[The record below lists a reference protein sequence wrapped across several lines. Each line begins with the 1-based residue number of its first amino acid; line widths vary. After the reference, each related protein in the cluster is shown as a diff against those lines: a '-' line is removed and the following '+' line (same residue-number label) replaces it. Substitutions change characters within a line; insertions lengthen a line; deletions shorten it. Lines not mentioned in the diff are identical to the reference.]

1 MIKKTIF
8 NKKEA
13 NEISRFILDNE
24 DKIKNLGPSMY
35 NNGDSLT
42 GRFYIY
48 NFLNSDIGPL
58 LKKKILPFLEENN
71 INKPASIQCW
81 ANVFR
86 KGENIQKHIH
96 GNEDGLQFY
105 VANIFLKGD
114 EKIGTTY
121 ILEGA
126 EKIIENK
133 VGEIVLF
140 NSHIPHYVRKNS
152 SSRPRISMA
161 LDIHQNVLIKDLKR
175 FYHWI

>member
-1 MIKKTIF
+1 MIYKTIF
-8 NKKEA
+8 NKKEVKD
-13 NEISRFILDNE
+13 ISNFILDNE
-24 DKIKNLGPSMY
+24 ERIKKLGPSMY

-48 NFLNSDIGPL
+48 NFFNSDIGHL

-86 KGENIQKHIH
+86 KGENIPRHIH
-96 GNEDGLQFY
+96 GDEDGLKFH
-105 VANIFLKGD
+105 VANIFFKGD

-121 ILEGA
+121 ILNKD
-126 EKIIENK
+126 EKVIENRS
-133 VGEIVLF
+133 GEIVLF
-140 NSHIPHYVRKNS
+140 NSHIPHYVRKNN

-161 LDIHQNVLIKDLKR
+161 LDIHQNVLLKDLKR